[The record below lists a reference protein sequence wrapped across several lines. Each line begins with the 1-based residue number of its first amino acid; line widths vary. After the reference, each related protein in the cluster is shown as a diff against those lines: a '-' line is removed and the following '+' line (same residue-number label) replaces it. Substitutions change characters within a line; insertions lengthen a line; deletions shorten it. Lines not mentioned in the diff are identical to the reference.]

1 MLKMEHIRAAFPEGC
16 LAANLSL
23 IPIPNP
29 AKAQKRKLNGFT
41 IKIDAISSREIRF
54 YKVDVNKDYTY
65 PNNQQEPSIIT
76 VTSE

>member
-41 IKIDAISSREIRF
+41 IAYS
-54 YKVDVNKDYTY
+54 
-65 PNNQQEPSIIT
+65 PQQTGPANCERSNRTSKLRAHKYVRSFSDIT
-76 VTSE
+76 PP